1 LDKKKTMELV
11 AAIFIAVI
19 FVSSYAA
26 YGGNFGNSGQASN
39 SGANANATTTIP
51 PVSGSARAS
60 IVSYGTVLDVNVSC
74 ANASAVASS
83 LNGYLNALESNGSI
97 SNFYSPENSEILVQ
111 LGSYS
116 ATALYGALSGRLG
129 KNAACTSFA
138 SQATVQL
145 PSIMNVT
152 GGKIR
157 IPGSLRNY
165 PLGLKLSNNMSSSVG
180 VSVLALIAENGTAY
194 QLRVML
200 NNH

>member
-1 LDKKKTMELV
+1 LEKKKAAELA

-26 YGGNFGNSGQASN
+26 YGGSFGNQGAGGGA
-39 SGANANATTTIP
+39 GANSNATTTIP

-97 SNFYSPENSEILVQ
+97 SNFYSPENSEVLVQ
-111 LGSYS
+111 LGSYNAS
-116 ATALYGALSGRLG
+116 RLYGALAGRLG
-129 KNAACTSFA
+129 ANAACTSFA
-138 SQATVQL
+138 AQATVQL

-152 GGKIR
+152 GGRIR
-157 IPGSLRNY
+157 IPSSLRNY

-180 VSVLALIAENGTAY
+180 VSVLALIAANGTAY
-194 QLRVML
+194 QIRVML
-200 NNH
+200 NKP